1 VLVQLAVLL
10 QFQNRT
16 VLCCGAAATAVP
28 GAACRPG
35 KVDQIVPITAHVA
48 LCYRVAPILNDETQ
62 QAMEAALVD
71 ARDSAEDHV
80 NTMESRNANKTPPVR
95 TKALV
100 SRGEGQAR
108 CGSMVAVDSQQGASW
123 AAGDLALIRYPTL

>member
-1 VLVQLAVLL
+1 MLVQLAVLL
-10 QFQNRT
+10 QFQNLT

-80 NTMESRNANKTPPVR
+80 NTMESRNANKTPPSPY
-95 TKALV
+95 KGIGK
-100 SRGEGQAR
+100 SG
-108 CGSMVAVDSQQGASW
+108 
-123 AAGDLALIRYPTL
+123 